1 MFNVDTLIPNLTF
14 NKPVEYNSKIILYPV
29 KMENI
34 YEFNLYKN
42 VLTIRKDAL
51 FPEKEIIKMEY
62 FQFIK
67 FLCMNFDFAQ
77 KNKDKCDTKNYP
89 FLYDYLINL
98 LSIVCNDNKK
108 IVFNTNTLDIYI
120 NGELLTNEIFEDL
133 RRIIIIQNDIDF
145 NPDEFINIDTL
156 RSLEKAKAFEN
167 SKNDEN
173 QSIEDAVDSLVIALH
188 LSEEYISNMSIRK
201 FWRYIKRVNKFNDYQ
216 IYQTATASGMV
227 TFKNP
232 IKHWMS
238 SIEIENKYANVTS
251 SEEEIRSK
259 LG

>member
-1 MFNVDTLIPNLTF
+1 M
-14 NKPVEYNSKIILYPV
+14 
-29 KMENI
+29 
-34 YEFNLYKN
+34 
-42 VLTIRKDAL
+42 
-51 FPEKEIIKMEY
+51 
-62 FQFIK
+62 
-67 FLCMNFDFAQ
+67 
-77 KNKDKCDTKNYP
+77 
-89 FLYDYLINL
+89 
-98 LSIVCNDNKK
+98 
-108 IVFNTNTLDIYI
+108 DIYI

-216 IYQTATASGMV
+216 IYQAAATSGMV